1 MIEKKV
7 KMRTQ
12 QKHDIEAN
20 WQKAAAFIPMKAEII
35 VYDIDEE
42 HDYVRV
48 KIGDGITPIT
58 DLPFF
63 APKQDTIATQVQIIT
78 WEEND

>member
-20 WQKAAAFIPMKAEII
+20 WQKAAAFIPMSGELII
-35 VYDIDEE
+35 YDADENY
-42 HDYVRV
+42 DYSRL
-48 KIGDGITPIT
+48 KIGDGITSVI

-63 APKQDTIATQVQIIT
+63 APKQDVVATQIQIIT
-78 WEEND
+78 WGEDD